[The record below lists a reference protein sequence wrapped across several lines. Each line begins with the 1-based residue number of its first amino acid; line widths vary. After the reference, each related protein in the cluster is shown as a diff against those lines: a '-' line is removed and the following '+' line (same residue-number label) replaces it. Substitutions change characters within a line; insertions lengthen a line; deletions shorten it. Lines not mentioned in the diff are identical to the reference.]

1 MKKKEKSNSKNI
13 EKKQHQRRFI
23 QDLWK
28 NKVLYLMF
36 LPTALWYAIF
46 RYYPMA
52 GIVVAFKKYNYRDGI
67 FGSPWN
73 GFKNFEYF
81 FKSGKALQVTLNTL
95 MYNLIFLFLYVV
107 FSALLAM
114 LLVEVNNKLFKKVTQ
129 TVIFLPYFI
138 SWVVIS
144 SLVYRLFDYNTGIIN
159 SVVNYFGSESL
170 NIATQTNVWY
180 LILPFLYVFKWVGYG
195 SVLFLAAIMG
205 LDASCY
211 EAAKID
217 GAGAFQRI
225 RYITIPLLKPT
236 TITLVLLGVGRIM
249 RGEFDMFYQLIGN
262 NGLLMDKTD
271 IIDTLVFRSLLG
283 NSDFGMASASAF
295 YQSVLCFIIIVL
307 VNRIVKKVDAESAL
321 F

>member
-1 MKKKEKSNSKNI
+1 
-13 EKKQHQRRFI
+13 
-23 QDLWK
+23 
-28 NKVLYLMF
+28 MF
-36 LPTALWYAIF
+36 LPTAAWYIVF
-46 RYYPMA
+46 RYLPMA

-73 GFKNFEYF
+73 GLKNFDYF
-81 FKSGKALQVTLNTL
+81 FQSGKALHVTVNTL
-95 MYNLIFLFLYVV
+95 MYNLVFLLFYIV
-107 FSALLAM
+107 FSALLAIM
-114 LLVEVNNKLFKKVTQ
+114 FSEVKGKLFKKVSQ
-129 TVIFLPYFI
+129 TIIFLPYFI

-144 SLVYRLFDYNTGIIN
+144 SLVYRLFDYDTGIIN
-159 SVVNYFGSESL
+159 KAVTALGYAKL
-170 NIATQTNVWY
+170 NIATQPGAWTV
-180 LILPFLYVFKWVGYG
+180 ILPFLYVLKWVGYG

-217 GAGAFQRI
+217 GASAFQRI
-225 RYITIPLLKPT
+225 HYITIPLLKPT

-271 IIDTLVFRSLLG
+271 IIDTLVFRSLMG
-283 NSDFGMASASAF
+283 NSDFGMASAAAF
-295 YQSVLCFIIIVL
+295 YQSVLCFVIIMT
-307 VNRIVKKVDAESAL
+307 VNHITKKIDADSAL